1 MKGVTAGIGAAFA
14 AILFMAWQEANRSRV
29 PTSTPVKVERL
40 EAGAAPNGSSGAGGL
55 TPADAAGPT
64 SGCLPA
70 GGVDALGNPS
80 YTYSDD
86 AHIDTDGGT
95 LYADPTQQSNT
106 SSGNNSDTYPGVVL
120 TKQMQA
126 NGLKQGDYARI
137 TNNQTGQT
145 IVARVYDA
153 NFDDAKGIDHGDQAE
168 VSDFAAAQLGIQLT
182 ANANTVGTNPIT
194 IRGYAGTSALP
205 EDCNQSNQPT
215 QTAQTDS

>member
-1 MKGVTAGIGAAFA
+1 MSKGVTAGIGVAFA
-14 AILFMAWQEANRSRV
+14 AMLFMAWQESNKSQV
-29 PTSTPVKVERL
+29 PTSAPVKVEKL

-55 TPADAAGPT
+55 TPADATGPT

-95 LYADPTQQSNT
+95 QYADPTQQGNT

-126 NGLKQGDYARI
+126 DGLKQGDYARI
-137 TNNQTGQT
+137 TNKQTAQT

-168 VSDFAAAQLGIQLT
+168 VSDYAANQLDLLQGLRRIDF
-182 ANANTVGTNPIT
+182 
-194 IRGYAGTSALP
+194 TS
-205 EDCNQSNQPT
+205 
-215 QTAQTDS
+215 